1 MRKQMGVGM
10 RTWVLG
16 AAAAGLLS
24 PSLPAIGQTRN
35 MTNAKKPVSKSL
47 PPSNEPAKL
56 LPASDEFPSSEAT
69 IIPASQVELAQSDKT
84 EVQKQLEMLY
94 EKDGREMP
102 DLKLN
107 LQPLNPK
114 GAAQGTAPAARAPQ
128 PAAAPTQK
136 PAPVN
141 SGYTKYQPTTARPQ
155 ATSYPAPLNSQAPKN
170 YSAALAAQTQS
181 AVQPPMQSK
190 PQTAPKPSQ
199 NRLTGFFKRF
209 VPGKKASISTPPIP
223 PDYPNSI
230 PETPPSSLAASSIP
244 LKAPPLTMTP
254 TVQMTTKP
262 TLSPVPL
269 QTTPTPLLS
278 QTPIVVGFSANDTAL
293 PQPILGLPE
302 LAQIPVPL
310 TSDVDQ
316 VLMPPLLTEPDPRAL
331 ITSSTPEESSDSVA
345 LKEQS
350 LDFPN
355 PFPEITES
363 QADEKLTMKL
373 DRPRV
378 PMSEA
383 APVQEPADERA
394 VEKPKSDED
403 PYAVRTKDFSE
414 PVLDEALESKSIASG
429 APATLDV
436 PQTREASP
444 AIDFMPPAPPMPEL
458 AGPSL
463 DVGAL
468 KPAEEGED
476 TYIEKM
482 RRIRERF
489 GMKGLKGFCP
499 VTLRDERELLDAKPE
514 YFYTHRGQKF
524 HFATADARNKFEAD
538 PSTYAPAAFGADVV
552 ALGRDKDVVEGT
564 LDFAAWFKGRL
575 YLFGSQANYDVFVKS
590 PATYASP
597 AGIE

>member
-1 MRKQMGVGM
+1 M
-10 RTWVLG
+10 
-16 AAAAGLLS
+16 
-24 PSLPAIGQTRN
+24 
-35 MTNAKKPVSKSL
+35 
-47 PPSNEPAKL
+47 
-56 LPASDEFPSSEAT
+56 
-69 IIPASQVELAQSDKT
+69 
-84 EVQKQLEMLY
+84 
-94 EKDGREMP
+94 
-102 DLKLN
+102 
-107 LQPLNPK
+107 
-114 GAAQGTAPAARAPQ
+114 
-128 PAAAPTQK
+128 
-136 PAPVN
+136 
-141 SGYTKYQPTTARPQ
+141 
-155 ATSYPAPLNSQAPKN
+155 
-170 YSAALAAQTQS
+170 
-181 AVQPPMQSK
+181 
-190 PQTAPKPSQ
+190 
-199 NRLTGFFKRF
+199 
-209 VPGKKASISTPPIP
+209 
-223 PDYPNSI
+223 
-230 PETPPSSLAASSIP
+230 
-244 LKAPPLTMTP
+244 
-254 TVQMTTKP
+254 
-262 TLSPVPL
+262 
-269 QTTPTPLLS
+269 
-278 QTPIVVGFSANDTAL
+278 
-293 PQPILGLPE
+293 
-302 LAQIPVPL
+302 
-310 TSDVDQ
+310 
-316 VLMPPLLTEPDPRAL
+316 
-331 ITSSTPEESSDSVA
+331 
-345 LKEQS
+345 
-350 LDFPN
+350 
-355 PFPEITES
+355 
-363 QADEKLTMKL
+363 
-373 DRPRV
+373 
-378 PMSEA
+378 
-383 APVQEPADERA
+383 QEPADERA
-394 VEKPKSDED
+394 VDKPKSDED

-414 PVLDEALESKSIASG
+414 PVLDEALDSKAIASG